1 MHPMIIVI
9 LVVAVAIVLFFG
21 TMWLKDR
28 NRTHE
33 QAEDGGRMD
42 T

>member
-1 MHPMIIVI
+1 MHPMFIVVLILAVVI
-9 LVVAVAIVLFFG
+9 LLGFGAVWV
-21 TMWLKDR
+21 KDR

-42 T
+42 P